1 MATPLHLLRAL
12 GLAAIALFGASSG
25 HAIVQPQSEQNKSPV
40 QVASNAVTEEQK
52 KAVLESVQSTLNR
65 RAFVHG
71 IDFSRWSQMSESHRD
86 AFDRARTPAEF
97 ARAVTQS
104 LRGFGISHLR
114 LSPPAAPRQPEGG
127 GPSSFVHL
135 RAEGPETL
143 RWLDDSTAV
152 IRIPSFDDDVYSRDN
167 VRELMAQAR
176 EKAQILVVDL
186 RGNGGGAVR
195 NMQHFLGF
203 VLPDNTAVG
212 VYVGR
217 GAVREFERREGR
229 PPADSAEVASQAER
243 KFRIRASSDGVF
255 KGKLAVLISRGSAS
269 ASEIIAAA
277 LRDCAN
283 APIVGQP
290 SAGMVLLSTHL
301 KVGGGFELQFPTSDY
316 ITISG
321 VRLEGNPIKPHLI
334 VPRNRRGAAD
344 VAPDEAVRL
353 VREGL

>member
-1 MATPLHLLRAL
+1 MLRRAL
-12 GLAAIALFGASSG
+12 GLAAIALLATTAA
-25 HAIVQPQSEQNKSPV
+25 HARTQPLPEQGNPPPQSQPP
-40 QVASNAVTEEQK
+40 AAITDEQK

-114 LSPPAAPRQPEGG
+114 LSAPSVPRQPEAGG
-127 GPSSFVHL
+127 GTSSVHS
-135 RAEGPETL
+135 RADGLESL
-143 RWLDDSTAV
+143 RWLDETTAV
-152 IRIPSFDDDVYSRDN
+152 LRIPSFDDDVYSRDN
-167 VRELMAQAR
+167 VRELMAQIR
-176 EKAQILVVDL
+176 EKAQILVIDL

-195 NMQHFLGF
+195 NMQQFLSF
-203 VLPDNTAVG
+203 LLPDNTAVG

-229 PPADSAEVASQAER
+229 PPADSAEVASQTER
-243 KFRIRASSDGVF
+243 KFRVRASPDGVYQ
-255 KGKLAVLISRGSAS
+255 GKTAVLISRGSAS

-321 VRLEGNPIKPHLI
+321 VRLEGNPIKPH
-334 VPRNRRGAAD
+334 VTVSRTRRGGAD
-344 VAPDEAVRL
+344 TAPEEAVRL